1 MSEMTSRE
9 RVLTAVEHK
18 EADRV
23 PINFGGENCAGIVE
37 CEPEGRIYT
46 RLCQAL
52 DIWDRPAPATSEF
65 LNIVGNIDTRVLDAL
80 HSDMVTFGCRI
91 PQAKVEPDG
100 TKTWEK
106 FIGIRIKRL
115 GYYDEFF
122 DFPMR
127 DMTDPVDLKSYPY
140 WPDVKDPFYTEGQK
154 EAAKKLRE
162 STDRAITGGS
172 FFSALP
178 FNFYPFLTG
187 MDRWFMDM
195 KLNEKFYF
203 ALSDRLLEI
212 GSELQ
217 KRWLQ
222 EVGEYLD
229 FISIYDDLGSQQGL
243 LISHDDYRKFIHPYT
258 KQIIENIKKYAPH
271 VKIYRHAC
279 GSCYHVMKD
288 FIELGIDVVHPVQP
302 QARYNEPWRLKKEFG
317 MDITLCGGIDI
328 QTWLPT
334 GTPEQV
340 KEEVKKVMEVY
351 APGGGFII
359 APTHNIEP
367 DTPPENIIAAFDAAL
382 EYGKYPI
389 GS

>member
-1 MSEMTSRE
+1 MGKMSPRE
-9 RVLTAVEHK
+9 RVLTAVAHK
-18 EADRV
+18 EPDRV
-23 PINFGGENCAGIVE
+23 PINFGGEICTGIVE
-37 CEPEGRIYT
+37 SEPDGRIYT

-52 DIWDRPAPATSEF
+52 GMWDRPTPTTSEF
-65 LNIVGNIDTRVLDAL
+65 LNIVVNLDVRVLDAL
-80 HSDMVTFGCRI
+80 HSDMATLYCRI
-91 PQAKVEPDG
+91 PQARVEEDG

-106 FIGIRIKRL
+106 FLGIRIKRM

-122 DFPMR
+122 DFPLR
-127 DMTDPVDLKSYPY
+127 NVTEPRNLKDYPF
-140 WPDVKDPFYTEGQK
+140 WPDTKDPFYTDGVRD
-154 EAAKKLRE
+154 AAKKLRE
-162 STDRAITGGS
+162 STDRTITGAS
-172 FFSALP
+172 TFSALP

-203 ALSDRLLEI
+203 ALSDKLLEI
-212 GSELQ
+212 GTELQ
-217 KRWLQ
+217 ARWLT

-229 FISIYDDLGSQQGL
+229 FVSIYDDLGSQQGL
-243 LISHDDYRKFIHPYT
+243 LMSHEDYRKFIHPYT

-317 MDITLCGGIDI
+317 RDITLCGGIDI
-328 QTWLPT
+328 QTWLPRAN
-334 GTPEQV
+334 PKQV
-340 KEEVKKVMEVY
+340 KEEVKKVIEVY

-367 DTPPENIIAAFDAAL
+367 DTPPENIITAFDAAF
-382 EYGKYPI
+382 EYGDYHH
-389 GS
+389 